1 MTDYCQSIFAQGKHE
16 FICPYPG
23 CNVEWQYFL
32 VKHVANLTQ
41 QQMKEFEAR
50 ISKSE
55 LSKDKRNQMCP
66 RCQTWCRRDDL
77 VNNCMEC
84 PNCTV
89 VQGGRKYL
97 FCWACLCE
105 WKSPGLQGNACG
117 NPNCLDNRIQILS
130 TCPEKMILS
139 RMAPSVRGC
148 PKCGTLY
155 EYKEFCTQMHCSAC
169 NHFFCF
175 YCLKGATTKAGLQCI
190 PYNSTCAVAS
200 RQTVLPGILWRDFAS
215 DMLGKIFP
223 NLCVVVADS
232 YMYTSTVSSAV
243 YCVNYIKRLSN
254 SGCSNVLNR
263 LFLDLILE
271 LIRM

>member
-1 MTDYCQSIFAQGKHE
+1 MIFFCLRLKRLGVLSVTAMTMQKDLLPLPGLITITTTEPDMITFDNSYARRAKMPCGHVISQESMTDYCQSIFAHGKHE

-117 NPNCLDNRIQILS
+117 YPNCLDNRIQILS

-200 RQTVLPGILWRDFAS
+200 RQTVLPGIL
-215 DMLGKIFP
+215 
-223 NLCVVVADS
+223 
-232 YMYTSTVSSAV
+232 
-243 YCVNYIKRLSN
+243 
-254 SGCSNVLNR
+254 
-263 LFLDLILE
+263 
-271 LIRM
+271 